1 MSMRTLT
8 LSNLLLCCL
17 LGVVSELQAQPVR
30 ITGQVLDRETEE
42 PLQGAN
48 VFLAASTYG
57 ASTDSLGH
65 YSIVGIQ
72 PGVYTLVF
80 SMLGFEVQKK
90 EIRLFPGE
98 SLDRMDAAL
107 QLTAYE
113 LEGVEVTGEMDK
125 KWARR
130 FKRFEEL
137 IIGSSERG
145 KRTRLLNREVV
156 DLDVDAAGRMT
167 ASSHVPLRIHNE
179 ALGYRIMYS
188 MQDFI
193 MDPQARIMRYQGE
206 PFFEEM
212 EPTSEEESRMWE
224 ARRREAYLGSMGHL
238 FSSIITGT
246 TFEEQFQLYQGD
258 AEEPV
263 GSKELLV
270 ETENGEYKMAFKNP
284 LKVIYTRRP
293 NRADR
298 KFSLVSQRMHE
309 EISFLYLHVPAVT
322 INKDGYYTPSE
333 ALTATGSLGDRR
345 LADLVPRDYTT
356 R

>member
-1 MSMRTLT
+1 MRSLA
-8 LSNLLLCCL
+8 LLNLLLSGL
-17 LGVVSELQAQPVR
+17 LCFVPDLQAQPVS

-57 ASTDSLGH
+57 ASTDSSGY

-80 SMLGFEVQKK
+80 SMLGFEVQRK
-90 EIRLFPGE
+90 EIRLFPGDK
-98 SLDRMDAAL
+98 LDRMDVAL
-107 QLTAYE
+107 IFTEYE
-113 LEGVEVTGEMDK
+113 LEGVEVTGEMDR

-137 IIGSSERG
+137 IIGNSERA

-156 DLDVDAAGRMT
+156 ELEVDAAGRMS
-167 ASSHVPLRIHNE
+167 ASSHVPLRILNE

-212 EPTSEEESRMWE
+212 DPASEEESRMWE
-224 ARRREAYLGSMGHL
+224 VRRREAYLGSMGHL
-238 FSSIITGT
+238 FLSIIAGT
-246 TFEEQFQLYQGD
+246 TFEEQFQLYEGD
-258 AEEPV
+258 TEEPV

>member
-1 MSMRTLT
+1 MS
-8 LSNLLLCCL
+8 LLFCSW
-17 LGVVSELQAQPVR
+17 LGIVSGLQAQPVS
-30 ITGQVLDRETEE
+30 IMGQVLEMETRE

-48 VFLAASTYG
+48 VFLASSTYG
-57 ASTDSLGH
+57 ASTDSLGT

-80 SMLGFEVQKK
+80 SMLGFEVQRK
-90 EIRLFPGE
+90 EIRLFPGDK
-98 SLDRMDAAL
+98 LDRMDAAL
-107 QLTAYE
+107 EFTAYE
-113 LEGVEVTGEMDK
+113 LDGVEVTGEMDK

-137 IIGSSERG
+137 IIGSSERA

-156 DLDVDAAGRMT
+156 DLNVDAAGRMT

-212 EPTSEEESRMWE
+212 DPASDEESRMWE

-238 FSSIITGT
+238 FSAIIGGT
-246 TFEEQFQLYQGD
+246 TFEEQFQLYEGD
-258 AEEPV
+258 REEPV
-263 GSKELLV
+263 GSNELLV
-270 ETENGEYKMAFKNP
+270 ETESGEYKMAFKNP

-298 KFSLVSQRMHE
+298 KFSLVSQRIHE

-322 INKDGYYTPSE
+322 INPDGYYTPSE

-345 LADLVPRDYTT
+345 LADLVPRDYST